1 MNLKKAGTGT
11 RYLRGSAS
19 CQHGETRRPSSGVS
33 VRAGQ
38 MAFRPG
44 LPPEVVILMRSAV
57 TEGWFLRLSLLVLS
71 RGGALS
77 ELMQGPLWGFP
88 GLSRPLRGLFCSIYE
103 VWRPPCCQASPGTSA
118 LGRGGGFDVPFERRQ
133 LLVPAGREIRHLLRP

>member
-19 CQHGETRRPSSGVS
+19 CLPTWRNSPTPSGVS

-44 LPPEVVILMRSAV
+44 LSTEVVILVRSAL
-57 TEGWFLRLSLLVLS
+57 TEGWFLRPSLLDLS
-71 RGGALS
+71 RGGHFLS
-77 ELMQGPLWGFP
+77 SCRGAYGASLG
-88 GLSRPLRGLFCSIYE
+88 SRDP
-103 VWRPPCCQASPGTSA
+103 
-118 LGRGGGFDVPFERRQ
+118 
-133 LLVPAGREIRHLLRP
+133 